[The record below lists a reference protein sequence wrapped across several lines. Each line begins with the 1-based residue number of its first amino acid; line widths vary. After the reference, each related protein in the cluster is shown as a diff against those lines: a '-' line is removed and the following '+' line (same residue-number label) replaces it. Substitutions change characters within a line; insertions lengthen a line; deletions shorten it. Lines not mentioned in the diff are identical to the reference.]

1 MNNLSSCSH
10 VSQELCE
17 VIFKCNNQTI
27 ESMDDYTKKENLTL
41 VCNALNVNLSFS
53 PPLIFNCYFLKS
65 S

>member
-27 ESMDDYTKKENLTL
+27 ESMDDYTKKEN
-41 VCNALNVNLSFS
+41 
-53 PPLIFNCYFLKS
+53 
-65 S
+65 